1 MQSSSL
7 VEETGGKVTA
17 LWKEHMWVDGVKDRQ
32 PGTLN
37 TRLSFKKQGAGRR
50 RSVLGR
56 APGPV
61 LSPSEKEG
69 H

>member
-1 MQSSSL
+1 MKGDRT
-7 VEETGGKVTA
+7 VERTHVGR
-17 LWKEHMWVDGVKDRQ
+17 WVKDQQ